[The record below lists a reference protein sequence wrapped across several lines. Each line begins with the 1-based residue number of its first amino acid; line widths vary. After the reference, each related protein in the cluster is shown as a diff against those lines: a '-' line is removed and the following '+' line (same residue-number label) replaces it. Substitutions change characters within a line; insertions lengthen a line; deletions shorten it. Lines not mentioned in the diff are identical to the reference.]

1 MRPLTILAIA
11 LSLFVSANGQNP
23 NESQHAKQTQ
33 CKTRFAVFQS
43 NPHIPGGIAPG
54 MSKEQ
59 GKWYEKHKNKYP
71 SVCVDGEKPEYFIVW
86 SSRFASEGAPE
97 TVINFGGLTGYS
109 GDTPVSASGYGASS
123 PVASE
128 YVYLSVFR
136 ATDVQRAQQEKPYK
150 PMPVYYTQHDSWWT
164 YRESHRKAMEDAMKF
179 LAEAANK

>member
-59 GKWYEKHKNKYP
+59 GKWYEKNKNKYP
-71 SVCVDGEKPEYFIVW
+71 SVCADGEKPEYFIVW

-150 PMPVYYTQHDSWWT
+150 PMPVYYTQHDSWLT